1 MVKAIFALSYLF
13 GLAFVSSVYYL
24 RLAPKRNLA
33 EQIRQLEW
41 EYLDTAYIKPQKRVG
56 FIERLEGEALAA
68 GIPIKAQEFITIAVT
83 TAIIGWVAG
92 IWFTANI
99 FFAAPFAAVGLIA
112 PKTYLNYRK
121 KQRVALF
128 NQQLEKALTMAANS
142 LRAGQSLLHAIEALA
157 QTAEPLGEE
166 FKHAL
171 DEIRLGVAPDVALSH
186 IQDRIDSAE
195 FRLTVTAISIHQ
207 QVGGNVIE
215 MFETIAQTIRDRT
228 LQKSEI
234 KAATSDTKATG
245 LFISTLPLVTII
257 GVSVFDQT
265 YFLPFR
271 ESAAG
276 RIAFLLCCLS
286 IAAGLYL
293 LRRITNIKVD

>member
-1 MVKAIFALSYLF
+1 MLKAVFALSYFFALGVVLSF
-13 GLAFVSSVYYL
+13 YYL

-33 EQIRQLEW
+33 EQIRQSEW
-41 EYLDTAYIKPQKRVG
+41 EYLDTDYIEPQKRLR
-56 FIERLEGEALAA
+56 FIERLEGEALTA
-68 GIPIKAQEFITIAVT
+68 GIPIKAQEFIAIAVT

-121 KQRVALF
+121 RQRVALF
-128 NQQLEKALTMAANS
+128 NQQLEKALTIAANS
-142 LRAGQSLLHAIEALA
+142 LKAGQSLLNAIETLA
-157 QTAEPLGEE
+157 QTGEPLGEE

-186 IQDRIDSAE
+186 IQERIDSVE
-195 FRLTVTAISIHQ
+195 FGLTVTAISIHQ

-228 LQKSEI
+228 IQKAEI
-234 KAATSDTKATG
+234 KAATSDTKASG
-245 LFISTLPLVTII
+245 LFIGALPFVTII
-257 GVSVFDQT
+257 GVSVFDPT
-265 YFLPFR
+265 YFLPYR
-271 ESAAG
+271 ESVTG
-276 RIAFLLCCLS
+276 RTAFLLCCLS